1 MYSHW
6 KALRIRAMLEVED
19 AMSNRKSRRR
29 AAAVRR
35 HAKPASAVERRQLVS
50 RVGLVLGAIAAVII
64 FFAVS
69 QMLKG

>member
-1 MYSHW
+1 
-6 KALRIRAMLEVED
+6 
-19 AMSNRKSRRR
+19 MSNRKARRR

-35 HAKPASAVERRQLVS
+35 SAKPASAVERRQLVS
-50 RVGLVLGAIAAVII
+50 RVGLVLGAIVAVIV